1 MGDVIN
7 DSSHKKK
14 QRPTKKIRWD
24 ARRSLRDSDSDS
36 GFCFNRPSPQV
47 ETRSS
52 PVSPEEQTR
61 SLEVLDRNMQNVSRE
76 ITAILSKIE
85 EDGLGPTV
93 C

>member
-1 MGDVIN
+1 MI
-7 DSSHKKK
+7 HPQKKK
-14 QRPTKKIRWD
+14 RQKKHPLGCETFPPGLGLGLGILFQQ
-24 ARRSLRDSDSDS
+24 A
-36 GFCFNRPSPQV
+36 FPQV
-47 ETRSS
+47 ETQSS
-52 PVSPEEQTR
+52 PVSPKEQTR